1 MTEPESEQV
10 KLLRE
15 ILKWT
20 KFAGMNQ
27 VQSVLETTLNTPEK
41 RLAYQL
47 SDGSKGTIEVGKL
60 SKLGSASKVSVLWRE
75 WRRKGLG
82 DSVSVQGGDR
92 FKRTFDLEDF
102 GIEFPAVQSAPTQQT
117 SASTPAAD
125 KAEPNQPLPVT
136 VGTEGSSSA

>member
-1 MTEPESEQV
+1 MSAQETDEV

-27 VQSVLETTLNTPEK
+27 VQSILENTLNTPEK

-47 SDGSKGTIEVGKL
+47 SDGTKGIVELARL
-60 SKLGSASKVSVLWRE
+60 SKVGSTFKLGGLWKE

-82 DSVSVQGGDR
+82 DSLSVQGGER
-92 FKRTFDLEDF
+92 FRRTFDLEDF
-102 GIEFPAVQSAPTQQT
+102 GIEVPAVQQSPPAQQ
-117 SASTPAAD
+117 STTTPLVE
-125 KAEPNQPLPVT
+125 KPESNQSTET
-136 VGTEGSSSA
+136 VGQ

>member
-1 MTEPESEQV
+1 MTEQETEEV

-15 ILKWT
+15 ILKWN

-60 SKLGSASKVSVLWRE
+60 SKVGSYSKVSSLWKE
-75 WRRKGLG
+75 WKRRGLG
-82 DSVSVQGGDR
+82 DSLSVQGGDR

-102 GIEFPAVQSAPTQQT
+102 GIESPAVQPSPAQQPTT
-117 SASTPAAD
+117 TPAVD
-125 KAEPNQPLPVT
+125 RPESNPPTEP
-136 VGTEGSSSA
+136 VGQ